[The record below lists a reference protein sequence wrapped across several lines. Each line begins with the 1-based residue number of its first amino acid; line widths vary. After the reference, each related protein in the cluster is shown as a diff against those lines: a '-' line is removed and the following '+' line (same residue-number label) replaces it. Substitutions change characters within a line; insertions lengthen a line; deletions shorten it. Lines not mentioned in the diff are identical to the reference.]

1 MAILIFF
8 TFISLFLYIK
18 FINIHISNIT
28 KLFSKYGGVLVEE
41 SEEKTERRQERAESN
56 VVFVGKKPAM
66 SYVLACVTQF
76 NDGREEVI
84 LRARGRAISHAVDVA
99 EIVKNKFVTNAQV
112 KNVSIGTEELVSE
125 QGEKLNVSSI
135 EIVLGK
141 K

>member
-1 MAILIFF
+1 MA
-8 TFISLFLYIK
+8 
-18 FINIHISNIT
+18 
-28 KLFSKYGGVLVEE
+28 
-41 SEEKTERRQERAESN
+41 EKEAESN

-76 NDGREEVI
+76 NEGRPEI
-84 LRARGRAISHAVDVA
+84 MIRARGRAISHAVDVA
-99 EIVKNKFVTNAQV
+99 EIVRNKFVTDTEIKQV
-112 KNVSIGTEELVSE
+112 KIDTEEVETE

>member
-1 MAILIFF
+1 MA
-8 TFISLFLYIK
+8 
-18 FINIHISNIT
+18 
-28 KLFSKYGGVLVEE
+28 EE
-41 SEEKTERRQERAESN
+41 SRESEGRAESN

-76 NDGREEVI
+76 NDGRDEVI

-99 EIVKNKFVTNAQV
+99 EIVRNKFLTNTEVSGV
-112 KNVSIGTEELVSE
+112 KIGTEEVQSE

-135 EIVLGK
+135 EIILAK

>member
-1 MAILIFF
+1 MA
-8 TFISLFLYIK
+8 
-18 FINIHISNIT
+18 
-28 KLFSKYGGVLVEE
+28 
-41 SEEKTERRQERAESN
+41 EKIADN

-76 NDGREEVI
+76 NAGNAEII

-99 EIVKNKFVTNAQV
+99 EIVKNKFVTTALV
-112 KNVSIGTEELVSE
+112 KNVKIGTEQIIAE

-141 K
+141 Q

>member
-1 MAILIFF
+1 MA
-8 TFISLFLYIK
+8 
-18 FINIHISNIT
+18 
-28 KLFSKYGGVLVEE
+28 
-41 SEEKTERRQERAESN
+41 EKKEAESN
-56 VVFVGKKPAM
+56 VVFIGKKPAM

-76 NDGREEVI
+76 NDGRDEII

-99 EIVKNKFVTNAQV
+99 EIVRNKFVTGTEV
-112 KNVSIGTEELVSE
+112 KNVKIDTEQVETE